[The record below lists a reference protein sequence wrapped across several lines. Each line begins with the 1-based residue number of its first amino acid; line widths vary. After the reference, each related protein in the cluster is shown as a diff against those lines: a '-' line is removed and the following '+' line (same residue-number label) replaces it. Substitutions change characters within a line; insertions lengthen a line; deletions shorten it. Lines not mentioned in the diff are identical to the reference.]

1 MHKTHSSVD
10 AHHQEMVKVK
20 FVVPNGVVPGQ
31 KILVNTPDGHQIS
44 VIIPRLAKP
53 GTTITVM
60 VPKGIPS
67 PSNSVTNPMRQQQET
82 ELPSKVGRN
91 DSSQREDLG
100 NAETAKESD
109 EDDVGDENENDVGD
123 ENEEDGSGSELDLVI

>member
-1 MHKTHSSVD
+1 
-10 AHHQEMVKVK
+10 
-20 FVVPNGVVPGQ
+20 
-31 KILVNTPDGHQIS
+31 
-44 VIIPRLAKP
+44 
-53 GTTITVM
+53 M

-109 EDDVGDENENDVGD
+109 EDDVGDENE
-123 ENEEDGSGSELDLVI
+123 EDGSGSELDLVI

>member
-1 MHKTHSSVD
+1 
-10 AHHQEMVKVK
+10 
-20 FVVPNGVVPGQ
+20 
-31 KILVNTPDGHQIS
+31 
-44 VIIPRLAKP
+44 
-53 GTTITVM
+53 
-60 VPKGIPS
+60 
-67 PSNSVTNPMRQQQET
+67 MRQQQET